1 MSRIRS
7 QLDYLMGEQGAQPQ
21 AAPRRAFEGMVQQPP
36 HYAPQQ
42 PHYPPQQPAFQQQPS
57 PSHQGAPA
65 PYAHAA
71 PAVNA
76 PVAHAPAAQAPIAHA
91 QAAPAGGY
99 AQNAYPQNG
108 YPQHTQ
114 QPASRGTDYLQGFAG
129 HDPSQQMPHQQMR
142 TPPMPAPQMQAYQQ
156 PQPQVRAP
164 QPAVQQQSYAPQF
177 ETPHAQPQARN
188 HAGPGQQQPAVSHE
202 EMDKLYEGLNQLA
215 HKIQSLPK
223 VLNKPD
229 TQNQGEVVVGE
240 VRNGFAQAQKEIR
253 RIAEAINAMQKASN
267 VQPDYVEQMQ
277 TELGNLHSSMNK
289 LLAKPDPHFD
299 LSGVSRS
306 IETGYSEIVDRL
318 DSWLTNRQTPQI
330 ELPDFP
336 DYSQQFDS
344 LNRKVEEVTRAMVSM
359 SVSSG
364 ASEDRDYFERL
375 EARLNSLAK
384 SVDDVIASGN
394 SGASSSQLVN
404 QLQLIDRKLDNMS
417 AMEAAGAQ
425 LSGGVDGIV
434 TRLDRIQ
441 NDMGVLA
448 QSLEVAQ
455 ETPAGAIPV
464 DFSSIEEKLGL
475 IRGRIEEIAH
485 SGGSDIDNTGPEILA
500 TLKDLVQR
508 VETLETRP
516 VEMPAIDDSRFASLE
531 EQLREITG
539 HLQST
544 SGASADFGP
553 ISERLDNLE
562 GQIVA
567 SRDIVIDMANQAAA
581 RGGSAE
587 SGHNAA
593 ILSAMM
599 DEIQNLKAMAASAGA
614 GNAVA
619 APAADERIGDLMDS
633 VSAIASRLDS
643 FEAKL
648 EARPAAATQP
658 AVAQSAPQAAPQYEP
673 QYEAQYE
680 TVDAGGPVP
689 APAAVFD
696 DSPYETATAGA
707 PSAYAQVEAPS
718 IDMSMNDGFGDEN
731 SGTGNVP
738 PLDTAQPHGAND
750 VEDVPL
756 EPGSGMPDLE
766 ALVRK
771 AAHRKKGDDGNS
783 GEHENISELMAAA
796 RRAAQAATAEAE
808 HLKGIPET
816 DRSGKK
822 SRVAVSGSKFNTRYL
837 LYAGAAAVI
846 AFGAYSFVPKV
857 VSGFMGS
864 NTQVSANQA
873 AAPAAGT
880 AEQAIAPDSGT
891 ETAQATTPDEQTA
904 ANQVSREIPI
914 GSQSA
919 AAPDATVSANETE
932 TAMET
937 AGDTAGGDTGALEE
951 TAQQADSRPD
961 VPVATASFPM
971 PPEEVGNEALRTAA
985 AAGDVNALFEVG
997 RRYTDGDQVD
1007 RNLGEAAKWY
1017 ELAAE
1022 AGDAPAQYRLGNFYE
1037 KGHGV
1042 KQDPQVAADWYE
1054 KAAAQ
1059 GNALAMHNLAV
1070 LHAMGVLGGEP
1081 DMAEAIMWFQK
1092 AANLGVKDSQVNLG
1106 ILYTKGMGVEE
1117 NLEEAYK
1124 WFAIASRAGDSDAS
1138 KKRDTVAQAMRPEQ
1152 LEAARGK
1159 AELWKPGELNRDA
1172 NIATVRPE
1180 WKNAAATGSVN
1191 VSGKDAIRQVQ
1202 TLLTKAGYDVGPADG
1217 LMGAKTRDAIV
1228 SFQKKIGMNA
1238 DGKVTS
1244 ELLEALS
1251 KTSI

>member
-7 QLDYLMGEQGAQPQ
+7 QLDYLMGEQGARPQ
-21 AAPRRAFEGMVQQPP
+21 SAPRRAFEGMVQQQP

-42 PHYPPQQPAFQQQPS
+42 PPYQPQQAFQQP
-57 PSHQGAPA
+57 PAYAHPGAPA
-65 PYAHAA
+65 PHASAAHA
-71 PAVNA
+71 N
-76 PVAHAPAAQAPIAHA
+76 
-91 QAAPAGGY
+91 GY
-99 AQNAYPQNG
+99 SQNAYPQ
-108 YPQHTQ
+108 PAQH
-114 QPASRGTDYLQGFAG
+114 PAARGADYLQDFSGQA
-129 HDPSQQMPHQQMR
+129 
-142 TPPMPAPQMQAYQQ
+142 PA
-156 PQPQVRAP
+156 PQVRAP
-164 QPAVQQQSYAPQF
+164 QAAVQPHSYAAQSYPSQSHAPQ
-177 ETPHAQPQARN
+177 PHAHQAHAHQAHAPQPHAPQYEPPQAQPRAQN
-188 HAGPGQQQPAVSHE
+188 HAGSGQQQPAVSHE

-215 HKIQSLPK
+215 RKIQSLPK
-223 VLNKPD
+223 VLNRPD
-229 TQNQGEVVVGE
+229 TQNQGEIVVGE
-240 VRNGFAQAQKEIR
+240 LRNGFAQAQKEIR
-253 RIAEAINAMQKASN
+253 RIAEAINSIQQASN
-267 VQPDYVEQMQ
+267 VQPGYVEQMQ
-277 TELGNLHSSMNK
+277 AELGNLHSSMNK

-330 ELPDFP
+330 EIPEFPEYP
-336 DYSQQFDS
+336 DYSKQFDA

-359 SVSSG
+359 SVSAG

-448 QSLEVAQ
+448 QSLEAAQ
-455 ETPAGAIPV
+455 EAPAGAVPFDV
-464 DFSSIEEKLGL
+464 SSIEEKLGF
-475 IRGRIEEIAH
+475 IRAGIEEIA
-485 SGGSDIDNTGPEILA
+485 SNGGGDIDSTGPEILA

-516 VEMPAIDDSRFASLE
+516 AETPAIDDSRFASLE

-539 HLQST
+539 HLQSAGT
-544 SGASADFGP
+544 ASTDFGP

-581 RGGSAE
+581 RGGNAE
-587 SGHNAA
+587 SGHNTA

-599 DEIQNLKAMAASAGA
+599 DEIQNLKAMAESAGTASAI
-614 GNAVA
+614 A

-633 VSAIASRLDS
+633 VSAIASRLAS

-648 EARPAAATQP
+648 DARPFAATQP
-658 AVAQSAPQAAPQYEP
+658 TTAERAPQAAPRYEP
-673 QYEAQYE
+673 QYEAEYE

-707 PSAYAQVEAPS
+707 PSAYAHVEAPS

-731 SGTGNVP
+731 SGPGDLP
-738 PLDTAQPHGAND
+738 PVDMAEQQGAGD

-771 AAHRKKGDDGNS
+771 AAHRKKGDDGNT

-816 DRSGKK
+816 NRSGKK

-846 AFGAYSFVPKV
+846 AFGAYSFIPKV
-857 VSGFMGS
+857 VSGFLGT
-864 NTQVSANQA
+864 NQQVSANQEAVPGA
-873 AAPAAGT
+873 ATGQQTIAPVSGSET
-880 AEQAIAPDSGT
+880 AE
-891 ETAQATTPDEQTA
+891 ATTAEEQTA
-904 ANQVSREIPI
+904 VNQVSREIPI
-914 GSQSA
+914 GSDTA
-919 AAPDATVSANETE
+919 EEPNETVSGGETE
-932 TAMET
+932 MAQ
-937 AGDTAGGDTGALEE
+937 DTAVDDAGADGEM
-951 TAQQADSRPD
+951 AGQADSGSD
-961 VPVATASFPM
+961 IPVATASFPM
-971 PPEEVGNEALRTAA
+971 PPEEVGNEALRSAA
-985 AAGDVNALFEVG
+985 AAGDVSALFEVG

-1117 NLEEAYK
+1117 DLEEAYK

-1159 AELWKPGELNRDA
+1159 AELWKPGELDRDA

-1238 DGKVTS
+1238 DGKVSS